1 MSTPIKPYSA
11 QYWKKELDL
20 SKKWFRR
27 FHKGGDNVVKT
38 FLDDRREEDNDLAM
52 VVTRLNLFHA
62 NIVTWMSLLFGKLPK
77 VEVNRRFADADDDV
91 ARVAGE
97 ILTRILN
104 NDVEVAGE
112 DLATVY
118 RSALQDRLLPG
129 LGTARL
135 KYHLEENERHD
146 DTQVKEGEYAPE
158 TGETGGENPGV
169 AYECAEIIY
178 THWKDIL
185 WSPARTYPE
194 LRWKAY
200 RSYLTKEEF
209 KERFPDANVEEVEFS
224 TNGPLK
230 QNKWAS
236 SDADISPTEQVEVW
250 EIWCKTSNC
259 VYWYAQG
266 AHDILDEEEDPLGLE
281 GFWPDPPPMCANLTT
296 SKYIPKSDY
305 SLAKDL
311 YTEIDELESRIAMLT
326 RACKCVGVYN
336 KSNKDVQRM
345 LTEGVENELI
355 PVDNWAAFA
364 ESGGMEGSIQFLP
377 IKDVADTITILTQKQ
392 NDKIQ
397 QLYQVTGM
405 NDVMRGAATREG
417 TPETATQLKQE
428 ESYGSV
434 RVEAMQNEFAR
445 WVSDTQRIKAEIIAN
460 LYQPQT
466 IIEQSNI
473 METEDGQNQQLIMAA
488 IQLIKDP
495 GKSKWRI
502 QVRPE
507 SLAIADYN
515 QTKGDRME
523 FIMGM
528 AQYMQSA
535 APLLEKMPNAL
546 PFLMKFLKWLMAGF
560 KGSAEMEG
568 AIDQVITQLIKQP
581 PQPPPNPDDK
591 KAEVEMQKAQMEMQ
605 QSREE
610 HQANMTIQQQ
620 KGQMELMQMQQKFSL
635 EMQKMQM
642 EMKQM
647 MMEFALKLKE
657 MQMKLGYEAKSNEI
671 EAQSKEREQ
680 AAQFEFNT
688 AEREH
693 EAATAKEDREHEA
706 EVAMESGDA
715 ELTRDRERAK
725 LQSSKPNGGARS

>member
-1 MSTPIKPYSA
+1 MAEPIKAYSV

-27 FHKGGDNVVKT
+27 FHKGGDNVIKT

-62 NIVTWMSLLFGKLPK
+62 NIITLMSMLYGKLPK
-77 VEVNRRFADADDDV
+77 VEVTRRFSDADDDI

-135 KYHLEENERHD
+135 KYHLEEDERHD
-146 DTQVKEGEYAPE
+146 DEEVKDGEEVEPVI
-158 TGETGGENPGV
+158 GGV
-169 AYECAEIIY
+169 TYECAEIIY
-178 THWKDIL
+178 THWQDIL
-185 WSPARTYPE
+185 WSPSRTYAE

-200 RSYLTKEEF
+200 RSYMTREEF
-209 KERFPDANVEEVEFS
+209 TNRFETDPSQVNFS
-224 TNGPLK
+224 SNGPLK

-236 SDADISPTEQVEVW
+236 SDADITPIEQVQVW
-250 EIWCKTSNC
+250 EIWCKDSNH
-259 VYWYAQG
+259 VYWYADG
-266 AHDILDEEEDPLGLE
+266 AKDLLDSEEDPLGLE

-296 SKYIPKSDY
+296 SKYLPKSDY

-311 YTEIDELESRIAMLT
+311 YNEIDELESRIAMLT

-336 KSNKDVQRM
+336 KANKDVQRM

-364 ESGGMEGSIQFLP
+364 ESGGLEGSVQFLP
-377 IKDVADTITILTQKQ
+377 LKDIAETIAILTQKQ

-417 TPETATQLKQE
+417 TPESATQLKQE
-428 ESYGSV
+428 EAYGSI
-434 RVEAMQNEFAR
+434 RIESLQNEFAR

-460 LYQPQT
+460 LYQPET
-466 IIEQSNI
+466 IIQQSNI
-473 METEDGQNQQLIMAA
+473 MATEDGQNQELIQAA
-488 IQLIKDP
+488 IDLIKDP
-495 GKSKWRI
+495 QRAQWRI

-507 SLAIADYN
+507 SLAIADHA
-515 QTKGDRME
+515 QTKSDRME

-528 AQYMQSA
+528 AQYMQSS
-535 APLLEKMPNAL
+535 APLLEKMPTAL

-568 AIDQVITQLIKQP
+568 VIDHVIDELMKQP
-581 PQPPPNPDDK
+581 PQQPPNP
-591 KAEVEMQKAQMEMQ
+591 EQQKAQVEIQKVQMEMQ

-610 HQANMTIQQQ
+610 HQANMALQQQ
-620 KGQMELMQMQQKFSL
+620 KGQMEIMQMQQKFQL
-635 EMQKMQM
+635 EMKKMQM
-642 EMKQM
+642 EMQQS
-647 MMEFALKLKE
+647 MMEFKLELEKMRME
-657 MQMKLGYEAKSNEI
+657 LGFQAQKNEI
-671 EAQSKEREQ
+671 EAQAQEREQ
-680 AAQFEFNT
+680 ATQFAFNT

-693 EAATAKEDREHEA
+693 EVATAQKDREHEA
-706 EVAMESGDA
+706 NVQMESGD
-715 ELTRDRERAK
+715 EDLRRDKERAK
-725 LQSSKPNGGARS
+725 LKSDSSNGGTRP

>member
-1 MSTPIKPYSA
+1 MTPPIKPYSS

-27 FHKGGDNVVKT
+27 FHKGGDNVIKT

-62 NIVTWMSLLFGKLPK
+62 NIITLMSMLYGKLPK
-77 VEVNRRFADADDDV
+77 VEVTRRFADADDDV

-129 LGTARL
+129 LGSARL

-146 DTQVKEGEYAPE
+146 DEQVKEGEYAPE
-158 TGETGGENPGV
+158 TGDTGGETEGV

-178 THWKDIL
+178 THWRDIL
-185 WSPARTYPE
+185 WSPSRTYAE

-200 RSYLTKEEF
+200 RCYMTKEEF
-209 KERFPDANVEEVEFS
+209 EDRFDVSSDDVEFS
-224 TNGPLK
+224 TNGPLR

-236 SDADISPTEQVEVW
+236 SDADISPIEQVEVW
-250 EIWCKTSNC
+250 EIWCKESNK
-259 VYWYAQG
+259 VYWYSHG
-266 AHDILDEEEDPLGLE
+266 AKDILDQEDDPLELE

-296 SKYIPKSDY
+296 SKYLPKSDY
-305 SLAKDL
+305 ALAKDL

-336 KSNKDVQRM
+336 KANKDVQRM
-345 LTEGVENELI
+345 LVEGVENELI

-364 ESGGMEGSIQFLP
+364 EAGGMDGSIQFLP

-392 NDKIQ
+392 NDKIS

-405 NDVMRGAATREG
+405 NDVMRGAAMREG
-417 TPETATQLKQE
+417 TPESATQLKQE
-428 ESYGSV
+428 EAYGSI
-434 RVEAMQNEFAR
+434 RIESLQNEFAR

-460 LYQPQT
+460 LYQPET
-466 IIEQSNI
+466 IIQQSNI
-473 METEDGQNQQLIMAA
+473 LATEDGQDQALIQAA
-488 IQLIKDP
+488 IDLIKSP
-495 GKSKWRI
+495 QKAMWRI

-507 SLAIADYN
+507 SLAIADHA
-515 QTKGDRME
+515 QTKSDRME

-568 AIDQVITQLIKQP
+568 AIDQVITQLMKNP
-581 PQPPPNPDDK
+581 PQQPPNPEEQK
-591 KAEVEMQKAQMEMQ
+591 GQIEMQKAQMEMQ

-620 KGQMELMQMQQKFSL
+620 KGQMELIQMQQKFQL

-642 EMKQM
+642 EMKQT
-647 MMEFALKLKE
+647 MMEFALKIKE
-657 MQMKLGYEAKSNEI
+657 LQMKLGF
-671 EAQSKEREQ
+671 EAQQNQLEAEAQTQEQ
-680 AAQFEFNT
+680 AAQFAFNT

-693 EAATAKEDREHEA
+693 EAATAQQDREHEA
-706 EVAMESGDA
+706 AVQMESGDQD
-715 ELTRDRERAK
+715 LRRDKERAK
-725 LQSSKPNGGARS
+725 LKPSSPNGSAGS